1 MAVDAE
7 YIRVGAHAVRREVI
21 RTNIAASCGVPTGM
35 DGAKKS
41 TSTTE
46 AKVDGLPPTVKIS
59 GNRKTKDCDGDVGS
73 CPQRPEGRCLFK
85 QNLMNASL
93 PIVPIC
99 FGNSARHLFGIYHP
113 PQAPHRAPWPAVIL
127 CNAFG
132 QEAIRA
138 HRFQRLLA
146 ERLARAGHAVLRFDY
161 YGTGDSMGD
170 DADVDLDG
178 WSQDILT
185 AHRELQRR
193 SGTTRIVWAGMRL
206 GATAALRAA
215 HNAPANL
222 ASLVLWEPVLDGV
235 RYLVYLR
242 ERHIESLAS
251 EYSLP
256 LSPGPRERARDLRCY
271 RDEAIGF
278 ALSPHFRKQL
288 EAIRI
293 ETYRWPATPSDII
306 VIVDP
311 STADGKDLEQARA
324 QDPGRVRKIDMQHG
338 TNWTTDTANNSPLVP
353 AAALMMMMQL
363 MAEAA

>member
-1 MAVDAE
+1 
-7 YIRVGAHAVRREVI
+7 
-21 RTNIAASCGVPTGM
+21 
-35 DGAKKS
+35 
-41 TSTTE
+41 
-46 AKVDGLPPTVKIS
+46 
-59 GNRKTKDCDGDVGS
+59 
-73 CPQRPEGRCLFK
+73 
-85 QNLMNASL
+85 MNVSL
-93 PIVPIC
+93 PITPIC
-99 FGNSARHLFGIYHP
+99 FGNSARHLFGIYHA
-113 PQAPHRAPWPAVIL
+113 PQAQDWASRPAVIL

-146 ERLARAGHAVLRFDY
+146 ERLTRAGHAVLRFDY

-170 DADVDLDG
+170 DADVNLDG
-178 WSQDILT
+178 WSQDLLA

-193 SGTTRIVWAGMRL
+193 SGATRIVWAGMRL
-206 GATAALRAA
+206 GATAALQAA

-222 ASLVLWEPVLDGV
+222 ASLVLWEPVLDGA
-235 RYLVYLR
+235 RYLAYLR
-242 ERHIESLAS
+242 ERHIVSLES

-256 LSPGPRERARDLRCY
+256 LNPAPRERDTRCY

-293 ETYRWPATPSDII
+293 ETHGWPSMPDDII

-324 QDPGRVRKIDMQHG
+324 QDPGRARRIDMQHG
-338 TNWTTDTANNSPLVP
+338 TNWTTDTAGNNASVP

-363 MAEAA
+363 VGEAA